1 MEQTG
6 FGIPLVIKRYG
17 KTVFEFLDFFLR
29 VTIPFEFEIESDDN
43 QDTTPKTTPKTTSKT
58 TSEKILALI
67 KANPSI
73 TREEMAEECG
83 ISIDGIKW
91 QIKQLK
97 GKIQFIG
104 SRKGGHWEIIEKK

>member
-1 MEQTG
+1 M
-6 FGIPLVIKRYG
+6 
-17 KTVFEFLDFFLR
+17 R

-43 QDTTPKTTPKTTSKT
+43 QKTTPKT

-97 GKIQFIG
+97 GKIQFVG
-104 SRKGGHWEIIEKK
+104 SRKSGHWEIIEKK